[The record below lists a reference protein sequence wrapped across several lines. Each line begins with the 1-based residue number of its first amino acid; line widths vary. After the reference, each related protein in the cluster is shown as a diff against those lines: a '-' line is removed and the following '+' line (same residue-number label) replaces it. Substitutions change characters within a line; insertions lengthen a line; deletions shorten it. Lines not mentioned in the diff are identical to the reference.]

1 MVAYNKLV
9 RDNIPDIL
17 RKKGIPFEERIAEDQ
32 EYRLELFKKL
42 REEIDEFDEEKNI
55 DELADI
61 LEVIEAIVKLP
72 EFTDIQNIK
81 EQKRVEKGGFTKR
94 IILKGEK

>member
-1 MVAYNKLV
+1 MVTYNKLV

-32 EYRLELFKKL
+32 EYRIELFKKL
-42 REEIDEFDEEKNI
+42 REEIDEFDEEKSI

-61 LEVIEAIVKLP
+61 LEVIDAILLLP
-72 EFTDIQNIK
+72 EFSNVQEIK
-81 EQKRVEKGGFTKR
+81 EKKRVEKGGFTKR
-94 IILKGEK
+94 VILKGEK

>member
-1 MVAYNKLV
+1 MVTYNKLV

-17 RKKGIPFEERIAEDQ
+17 RKKDIPFEERIAEDR
-32 EYRLELFKKL
+32 EYRIELFKKL
-42 REEIDEFDEEKNI
+42 REEIDEFDEEKSI

-61 LEVIEAIVKLP
+61 LEVIDAILILP
-72 EFTDIQNIK
+72 EFSNVQEIK
-81 EQKRVEKGGFTKR
+81 EKKRAEKGGFTKR

>member
-42 REEIDEFDEEKNI
+42 REEIDEFDEEKNV

-61 LEVIEAIVKLP
+61 LEVIEAIMKLR

-81 EQKRVEKGGFTKR
+81 EQKRLEKGGFTKR